1 MWEAIKNFILKYT
14 DLYHRKVWRPFIKSK
29 YGRPIE
35 KICRVIGKI
44 LWVLEVVNPPKGE
57 APCLAYLFVRFPNRW
72 HGKPFRE
79 RLKYI
84 RKVLKELKKSK
95 KSSKS
100 S

>member
-1 MWEAIKNFILKYT
+1 MWKAIKNFVLEYT

-29 YGRPIE
+29 YGRPVE

-44 LWVLEVVNPPKGE
+44 LWVLEIVNPPKGE
-57 APCLAYLFVRFPNRW
+57 APCLMWAIIRYPNRW
-72 HGKPFRE
+72 HERPFKE

-84 RKVLKELKKSK
+84 KKVLKEFKKSK